1 MHIHTFLLPF
11 EFIPKAFLNKGQIFA
26 HNLIALERQA
36 FFADFW
42 ATPTT
47 RFTGF
52 LSLGKKNLEF
62 KKKILEFGR
71 KN

>member
-42 ATPTT
+42 ATPTNG
-47 RFTGF
+47 FTG
-52 LSLGKKNLEF
+52 LGKKNLEF

-71 KN
+71 RN